1 MSRLILSVSRRRA
14 RLLVLCLLLLPP
26 VAFAFLAAFLNIYG
40 RIDQARPTQAIVI
53 LGAGVLKSGQPGAS
67 LRART
72 LHAVA
77 LYKRGLAPKII
88 CTGGMGKYPPAEAQ
102 AASRLAQE
110 QGVPTAD
117 ILLET
122 VSKSTQENAENTA

>member
-1 MSRLILSVSRRRA
+1 MRIIGRFGRWKRRRLIFC
-14 RLLVLCLLLLPP
+14 LCLAPPLVFILLT
-26 VAFAFLAAFLNIYG
+26 VFLNLYG
-40 RIDQARPTQAIVI
+40 RIDQAQPAQAIIV

-77 LYKRGLAPKII
+77 LYKQGFAPKII
-88 CTGGMGKYPPAEAQ
+88 CTGGLGKYPPAEAT

-110 QGVPTAD
+110 HGVPAAD
-117 ILLET
+117 LLLE
-122 VSKSTQENAENTA
+122 